1 MVDNVQPR
9 SLSCFRIRKRRH
21 ENRNGS
27 TKSEHPRASQHDLG
41 WRARRTTSL
50 LPVAGVVFSLDSPLY
65 RTRLPDIS
73 NNAGSVN
80 LFLSA
85 LLRSLVRVV
94 LLVLFL
100 PLCINDHGS
109 FVICRANSARP
120 KHLFDQN
127 FDHDYYFK
135 LPFQGAGCPIKWTT
149 L

>member
-65 RTRLPDIS
+65 RTRLPEKWIFQVSDYPTIRPS
-73 NNAGSVN
+73 D
-80 LFLSA
+80 
-85 LLRSLVRVV
+85 R
-94 LLVLFL
+94 
-100 PLCINDHGS
+100 
-109 FVICRANSARP
+109 RASEGRP
-120 KHLFDQN
+120 QDTGIVS
-127 FDHDYYFK
+127 
-135 LPFQGAGCPIKWTT
+135 P
-149 L
+149 

>member
-65 RTRLPDIS
+65 RTW
-73 NNAGSVN
+73 AGERGEQHRSFQSPG
-80 LFLSA
+80 LFF
-85 LLRSLVRVV
+85 LLT
-94 LLVLFL
+94 
-100 PLCINDHGS
+100 
-109 FVICRANSARP
+109 
-120 KHLFDQN
+120 
-127 FDHDYYFK
+127 
-135 LPFQGAGCPIKWTT
+135 LPFIELG
-149 L
+149 LES